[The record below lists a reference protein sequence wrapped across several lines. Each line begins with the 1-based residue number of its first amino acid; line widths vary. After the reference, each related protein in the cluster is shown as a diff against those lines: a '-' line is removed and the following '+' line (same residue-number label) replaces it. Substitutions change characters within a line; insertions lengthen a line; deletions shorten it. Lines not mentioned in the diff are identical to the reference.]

1 MANVKEQS
9 AALKSRQTKLLKKS
23 KEELIE
29 VILRKDKIE
38 KNQVNQISNLKG
50 EINTL
55 QSRIKGFIADSE
67 GDNNTICELREK
79 LANANDLNK
88 AQRGILIVDEIDKKA
103 GGNGNE
109 KVATTGVLEALLKLM
124 EGGIYNFEYQKGRTI
139 PFDTTNMTFV
149 AMGAFSGLKNIA
161 NPKPPVGFNSHEVKE
176 KNPFTTDNFDKFG
189 LLPEFIGRCN

>member
-1 MANVKEQS
+1 MANVKEQNS
-9 AALKSRQTKLLKKS
+9 ALKSRQTKLLKKS

-50 EINTL
+50 EINSL

-88 AQRGILIVDEIDKKA
+88 AL
-103 GGNGNE
+103 NE
-109 KVATTGVLEALLKLM
+109 
-124 EGGIYNFEYQKGRTI
+124 
-139 PFDTTNMTFV
+139 
-149 AMGAFSGLKNIA
+149 NI
-161 NPKPPVGFNSHEVKE
+161 NSNSHEIEEIKVQFDKTIYKLKE
-176 KNPFTTDNFDKFG
+176 KVRCWSSIAIT
-189 LLPEFIGRCN
+189 FIIWFIVTLIAYFVK